1 MTQEIKKYQN
11 PTEFIKLVNSDMSD
25 LKTSRFFYKEVA
37 TDVFTLFFNPNIETD
52 PDGNKAVQLTELV
65 SKFVAY
71 RLVTTLNRTL
81 LHCNHDFEQT
91 LVRQS
96 NFIKK

>member
-1 MTQEIKKYQN
+1 MTTKEKKYQD
-11 PTEFIKLVNSDMSD
+11 PTEFIKLVNSDRVL
-25 LKTSRFFYKEVA
+25 LKPTRYFYRELENNK
-37 TDVFTLFFNPNIETD
+37 FGLYFNNNIDEDPN
-52 PDGNKAVQLTELV
+52 GNSAIMIMELT

-91 LVRQS
+91 VARQS
-96 NFIKK
+96 NFITK